1 MVKKLQA
8 FKAKKGFTLVE
19 LIVVIA
25 IIGVLAA
32 ILIPTLTAQITK
44 AKVTSAD
51 STAKEIVQTINT
63 WMTDNNVAG
72 GAMPTGAGTI
82 DIVMSG
88 TSCTVTGAIPSKA
101 TDMATACSEQIVED
115 YPNATFG
122 ARVFLSDA
130 GKAYACVYQ
139 EKATTAP
146 NLIASG
152 ASYPTAFAWDSNKKV
167 GQASGIVYGTSPKLP
182 FA

>member
-63 WMTDNNVAG
+63 WLTENNVAG
-72 GAMPTGAGTI
+72 GAMPTTAGTI
-82 DIVMSG
+82 TIVTNG
-88 TSCTVTGAIPSKA
+88 TTCTVGGNIPSKA
-101 TDMATACSEQIVED
+101 SDMAVSCDSQILED
-115 YPNATFG
+115 YPNASFG
-122 ARVFLSDA
+122 ATVYLSDA
-130 GKAYACVYQ
+130 GKAFACVYQ
-139 EKATTAP
+139 EKATVAP
-146 NLIASG
+146 TLVGST
-152 ASYPTAFAWDSNKKV
+152 YPSSFHWDSNKKV
-167 GQASGIVYGTSPKLP
+167 GQASGIVYGTNPKLP